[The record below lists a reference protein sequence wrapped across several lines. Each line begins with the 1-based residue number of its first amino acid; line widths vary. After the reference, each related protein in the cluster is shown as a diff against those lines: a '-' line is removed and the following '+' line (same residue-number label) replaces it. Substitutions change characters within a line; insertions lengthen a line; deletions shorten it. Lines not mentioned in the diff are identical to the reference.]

1 MVAEQTKIWYNGAM
15 DKQMTM
21 SFWTDELA
29 EVRTRKKEFLMQMG
43 PIGAMGRMG
52 KENTAALLQRRVRK
66 QALWPGTDVSD
77 LRIAEPI

>member
-66 QALWPGTDVSD
+66 QAL
-77 LRIAEPI
+77 